1 MIDTL
6 DAEELGPLG
15 ARLLQVLD
23 LAEPAIGER
32 TGDLAGTT
40 QAIAANV
47 RAAPVAGDTAMQVPQ
62 IGERLPSDQALTLES
77 LAHSALLGGGELVR
91 WRIARAGRSSP

>member
-6 DAEELGPLG
+6 DGEEFGPLG

-32 TGDLAGTT
+32 
-40 QAIAANV
+40 
-47 RAAPVAGDTAMQVPQ
+47 
-62 IGERLPSDQALTLES
+62 LPFDQALTLES
-77 LAHSALLGGGELVR
+77 LAHSALLERGELVR
-91 WRIARAGRSSP
+91 WRTARPSRSSP